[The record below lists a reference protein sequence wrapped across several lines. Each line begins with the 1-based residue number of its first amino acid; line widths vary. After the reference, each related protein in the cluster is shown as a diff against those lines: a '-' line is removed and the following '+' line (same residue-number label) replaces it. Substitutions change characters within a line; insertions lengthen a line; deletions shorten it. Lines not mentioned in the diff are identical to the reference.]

1 MKLENWSP
9 ADVAALRAFYDARQ
23 VWSFAAIE
31 AADDTATQA
40 LQNWL
45 EDSPPPR
52 RYPLLLPAFRPG
64 KPDPRWYAISFND
77 AQAEALRAELTAFLG
92 PVGSDFQGRR
102 AVIDSHDAVDVAA
115 FQWAGGPF
123 VYRFDVIP
131 GSRAVVRSAME
142 RLQQVWRLRPNRPS
156 FVYRTTAALLREFF
170 TALTNNDP
178 TASQRW
184 LTEIS
189 QSGRLSVENLR
200 FLEIDRLG
208 AHGFWDELALH
219 PQLSLLAA
227 IRRPRRITAL
237 LIEALWRG
245 ELARFLAEAKPA
257 EAIEHM
263 RTRFLPRYEGLLR
276 ARGTLTQSS
285 VVTTF
290 LLAAVAMVPP
300 RREQIP
306 ALLAELPVGSP
317 EHEFALAIIKC
328 ATPHPPSPAAPAKDP
343 VLEARQLVAE
353 KDFDTAWARALH
365 LPVTTEVVEIL
376 LDCATELFTSEAAS
390 VALDRFS
397 RLAAEGR
404 SAISRQRR
412 YNQQREALERLV
424 ATGGEAAPS
433 DWEAWLEIL
442 IADPAWPHALE
453 AAQSA
458 VGGWSIK
465 PYRSDPSR
473 SRRLAE
479 RLQAV
484 SAEVVSTL
492 RFALPHIARFF
503 LPDGVGESVFVP
515 IYQSILLVLAV
526 DEKFGGED
534 WPLAQ
539 NLGNGIL
546 ETGPSAAVY
555 SEAVEALTAIWQS
568 RGEVARL
575 DWALDTLDYLAGA
588 PSLEDGVRERFF
600 QAVWQTFN
608 SQPRRIPSPQREL
621 FRLLCQDLG
630 RPADFEALPA
640 VPDSAVL
647 PTGPISA
654 NALRGKIV
662 GIYSL
667 TETAAAR
674 AKAVIEQQFDA
685 VDVRLNHDFG
695 GTNRLE
701 SLAKEAD
708 YLLVVA
714 KSAKHA
720 ATDFIKQKRPRT
732 KSEIIYPS
740 GKGSS
745 SIVTALLRATG
756 REDFLA

>member
-1 MKLENWSP
+1 MNLKNWSP
-9 ADVAALRAFYDARQ
+9 GDIAGLRAFYDAGQ

-31 AADDTATQA
+31 AAGDTATQA
-40 LQNWL
+40 LQHWL
-45 EDSPPPR
+45 GDSPPPR
-52 RYPLLLPAFRPG
+52 RNPLLLPAFRPG
-64 KPDPRWYAISFND
+64 TANPRWYAIGFND

-92 PVGSDFQGRR
+92 PVGSDYLGRR
-102 AVIDSHDAVDVAA
+102 AVVDTSDAVDVAA
-115 FQWAGGPF
+115 FKWSGGPF

-131 GSRAVVRSAME
+131 GSRAVVRAAME

-170 TALTNNDP
+170 SALTNNDP
-178 TASQRW
+178 LASQRW
-184 LTEIS
+184 LTEIG

-219 PQLSLLAA
+219 PQLSLLVA
-227 IRRPRRITAL
+227 IRRPRRVTAL

-245 ELARFLAEAKPA
+245 ELAHFLAERKPA
-257 EAIEHM
+257 EAVEHM
-263 RTRFLPRYEGLLR
+263 RMRFLPRYEGLLR
-276 ARGTLTQSS
+276 ARGTLAQSC

-306 ALLAELPVGSP
+306 VLLAELPTGTP
-317 EHEFALAIIKC
+317 EHEFALAVIKC
-328 ATPHPPSPAAPAKDP
+328 AAVYATAAAVPAIDP
-343 VLEARQLVAE
+343 VREARRLVAD
-353 KDFDTAWARALH
+353 KDFDTAWARALR

-376 LDCATELFTSEAAS
+376 LDCATELFTSDAAG
-390 VALDRFS
+390 VALERFS
-397 RLAAEGR
+397 RLSLEGR
-404 SAISRQRR
+404 SGIARQRR

-424 ATGGEAAPS
+424 AAGGQAAPS
-433 DWEAWLEIL
+433 DWEAWLDVLSAE
-442 IADPAWPHALE
+442 PSWTQALVI
-453 AAQSA
+453 AQSA
-458 VGGWSIK
+458 VEEWAIN

-473 SRRLAE
+473 SRRLAD
-479 RLQAV
+479 RLQTV
-484 SAEVVSTL
+484 SAEVSPTL
-492 RFALPHIARFF
+492 RFALPHVARFF
-503 LPDGVGESVFVP
+503 LPDSVGDSAFVP
-515 IYQSILLVLAV
+515 IYQSILLLLAV

-534 WPLAQ
+534 WLLAQ
-539 NLGNGIL
+539 NLGTAIL
-546 ETGPSAAVY
+546 DTGPSTAVY
-555 SEAVEALTAIWQS
+555 SEAVDSLTAIWQS
-568 RGEVARL
+568 RGEIARL
-575 DWALDTLDYLAGA
+575 DWALDTLDYLTGA
-588 PSLEDGVRERFF
+588 PSLDDGVRGNFF

-608 SQPRRIPSPQREL
+608 AQSRRVAAPQREL
-621 FRLLCQDLG
+621 FRLLCHDLG
-630 RPADFEALPA
+630 RQADFEALTA
-640 VPDSAVL
+640 LPDATVSS
-647 PTGPISA
+647 TRPIST

-662 GIYSL
+662 GIYTL
-667 TETAAAR
+667 TETAAVR

-745 SIVTALLRATG
+745 SIVTALLHATDRDDSG
-756 REDFLA
+756 E